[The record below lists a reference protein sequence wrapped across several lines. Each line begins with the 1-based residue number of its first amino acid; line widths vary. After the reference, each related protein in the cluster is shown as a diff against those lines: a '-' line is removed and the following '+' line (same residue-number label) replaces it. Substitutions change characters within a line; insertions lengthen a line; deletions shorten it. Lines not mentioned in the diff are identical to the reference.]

1 PGSARGRGRA
11 PPHEALPV
19 GAAGAA
25 GRGGRDHVGVRGARG
40 GGAAR
45 TDVRGARERRAGGR
59 VSAPA
64 IEPLREDELAAL
76 PIFPLPSVVL
86 FPGSVLPLHVFEPR
100 YRAMMEDCVSRGPR
114 AMAVALLRPGWERD
128 YEGRPPVYEIAG
140 AGRIVEWARRP
151 DGRF

>member
-1 PGSARGRGRA
+1 M
-11 PPHEALPV
+11 
-19 GAAGAA
+19 
-25 GRGGRDHVGVRGARG
+25 
-40 GGAAR
+40 
-45 TDVRGARERRAGGR
+45 
-59 VSAPA
+59 SAPA

-151 DGRF
+151 D